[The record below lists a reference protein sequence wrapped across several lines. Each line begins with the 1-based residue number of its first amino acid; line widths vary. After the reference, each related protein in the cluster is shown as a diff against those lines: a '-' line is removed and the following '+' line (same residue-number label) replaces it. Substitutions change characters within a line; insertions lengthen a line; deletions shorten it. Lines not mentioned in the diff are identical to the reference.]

1 MNLNT
6 SNFPKLR
13 SGDLRVVNLTW
24 HMEGKLI
31 IGLDQK
37 NSAKRKAPNLENQ

>member
-1 MNLNT
+1 MNLST

-13 SGDLRVVNLTW
+13 SGDLRVANLTW

-31 IGLDQK
+31 GLDQK
-37 NSAKRKAPNLENQ
+37 NSAKMRAPNFENQ

>member
-1 MNLNT
+1 MNLST

-13 SGDLRVVNLTW
+13 SGDLRIVKLTW

-31 IGLDQK
+31 GSNQK
-37 NSAKRKAPNLENQ
+37 NSAKRRAPNFENQ